1 MVNFNGLRSQQQ
13 PNSCCLSSTP
23 MPIPSK
29 KSKNDDSGQPIN
41 NSCPSI
47 SPSDDG
53 YDPEVGSV
61 SSTPLFLIPLRT
73 SSSDQS
79 QCLSPNRVSYN
90 NSPAQSTKIVIENK
104 YDNDFLRLA
113 QPCMSSS
120 SSQLPKKLIAP
131 PIDVV
136 LPKVIPNIE
145 LPEYSIA
152 KANKEF
158 NRYSDVIPK
167 NDLIYAPVE
176 FENRELQS
184 YYLNANK
191 ITLEAGKKNFACIA
205 TQGPMEKTL
214 NEFWKAI
221 VVGGHSH
228 IFNLAMDIEN
238 YKPKCHNYWSSSDPF
253 VIRDG
258 TEKLGTVQKI
268 KEEVLEAPKST
279 SEQPKAK
286 RSYAC
291 NFSCV
296 QQQKQKIVKR
306 TFEFVSASTGETREI
321 VQFHYNNWP
330 DHGAPE
336 RGPFKQLQEIFD
348 GCTHDG
354 VPVTHCSAGIGRT
367 GTLFAVDVL
376 INRLKA
382 EIELSSEDIIDLIRE
397 MRDQR
402 KGMVQSDD
410 QLELIYSCVNDYP
423 GLADK

>member
-1 MVNFNGLRSQQQ
+1 MLNFHGLRPQQQ
-13 PNSCCLSSTP
+13 SNSCCMSSTSTP
-23 MPIPSK
+23 MPIPVK

-53 YDPEVGSV
+53 YDSEVGSV
-61 SSTPLFLIPLRT
+61 NQTPFYLMQLRT

-79 QCLSPNRVSYN
+79 LSLSPSRFNFN
-90 NSPAQSTKIVIENK
+90 NSPAESTKIVIENK
-104 YDNDFLRLA
+104 YCNDFSRLD
-113 QPCMSSS
+113 QPCLSNSSS
-120 SSQLPKKLIAP
+120 HAPKKLMAP
-131 PIDVV
+131 KIDVAI
-136 LPKVIPNIE
+136 PKVIPNDE

-152 KANKEF
+152 KANSQS

-176 FENRELQS
+176 FEGKKLHP

-191 ITLEAGKKNFACIA
+191 IILDAGLKKFACIA
-205 TQGPMEKTL
+205 TQGPMETTL
-214 NEFWKAI
+214 NEFWKAV

-228 IFNLAMDIEN
+228 IFNLAMQLEN
-238 YKPKCHNYWSSSDPF
+238 NKLKCHDYWSSSDPF

-258 TEKLGTVQKI
+258 TEKLGRVQKI
-268 KEEVLEAPKST
+268 KEEVLDLPKST
-279 SEQPKAK
+279 AEKPKAK

-291 NFSCV
+291 NSSCV
-296 QQQKQKIVKR
+296 KQHIVKR
-306 TFEFVSASTGETREI
+306 TFEFVSASMDGEKREI

-336 RGPFKQLQEIFD
+336 CAPFKQLQEIFD
-348 GCTHDG
+348 GCSLEG
-354 VPVTHCSAGIGRT
+354 VPLTHCSAGIGRT

-382 EIELSSEDIIDLIRE
+382 GIQLSSEDILDVIRE
-397 MRDQR
+397 MREQR
-402 KGMVQSDD
+402 TGMVQSDD
-410 QLELIYSCVNDYP
+410 QLELIYSCVNNYSDIT
-423 GLADK
+423 DK